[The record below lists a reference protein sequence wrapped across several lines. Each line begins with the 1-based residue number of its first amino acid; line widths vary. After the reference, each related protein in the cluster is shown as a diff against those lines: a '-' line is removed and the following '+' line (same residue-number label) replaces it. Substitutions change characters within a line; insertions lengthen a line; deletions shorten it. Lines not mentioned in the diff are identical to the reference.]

1 MKVLVY
7 STKDFER
14 PILERANKG
23 RLKMQFS
30 SDALT
35 TYTAIQAAGFE
46 AVSLFSGDD
55 ASLLVLEK
63 LYDLGVR
70 YITIRAAGFNNI
82 HVKAAKRLGFKVANV
97 PRYSP
102 HAIAEHA
109 VAILLSLIRKLR
121 EADVQVKQHNYTL
134 DALKGLNLHGSTVGI
149 VGTGNIG
156 SVMARL
162 MNAFGCTVLA
172 NDLVEDETLASELGV
187 KYVPLES
194 LLRKSD
200 IVSLHVPLTYE
211 THYLLNEGTLAQM
224 KPGAYLVNT
233 ARGAVVKTKA
243 LIKALEEGTLGG
255 YATDVYEKERDF
267 FFRDFS
273 RKGIKDETFLKLLSL
288 PNVLLTPHMAFM
300 TETALDN
307 IASTT
312 LENLFAWDQ
321 GKECPNEL
329 GYESVIS

>member
-7 STKDFER
+7 STKAFER
-14 PILERANKG
+14 PLLEKANQG
-23 RLKMQFS
+23 RLKLHFT
-30 SDALT
+30 SDALSS
-35 TYTAIQAAGFE
+35 YTAIQAAGFE
-46 AVSLFSGDD
+46 GVSLFSGDD

-70 YITIRAAGFNNI
+70 YISIRAAGYNNI

-109 VAILLSLIRKLR
+109 VGILLSLIRRIR
-121 EADVQVKQHNYTL
+121 EATEQVQQNNFEL
-134 DALKGLNLHGSTVGI
+134 SALKGLNLNGSTVGI
-149 VGTGNIG
+149 IGTGNIG

-162 MNAFGCTVLA
+162 MHAFGCKVLA
-172 NDLVEDETLASELGV
+172 NDLVEDGRLTEEYGV
-187 KYVPLES
+187 TYVPLDT
-194 LLRKSD
+194 LLEKSD

-211 THYLLNEGTLAQM
+211 THYLINEGTLAKM
-224 KPGAYLVNT
+224 KTGAYLVNT
-233 ARGAVVKTKA
+233 ARGAVVKTTA
-243 LIKALEEGTLGG
+243 LIKALEEGKLGG
-255 YATDVYEKERDF
+255 YAADVYEKERDF

-273 RKGIKDETFLKLLSL
+273 RKGIKDELFLKLIAL
-288 PNVLLTPHMAFM
+288 PNVLMTPHMAFM

-307 IASTT
+307 IAVTT
-312 LENLFAWDQ
+312 LENLIAWDQ
-321 GKECPNEL
+321 GKVCPNEL